1 MREKREEEALDKQI
15 RELDARIDQ
24 YIDIEQSINIS
35 KDKKISL
42 INKQGKNNNLFLLKN
57 NTIQSIVSIPK
68 ARIDKN
74 VFDQNIKNKIHDQ
87 EEEKKHKSEDS
98 QIPNNDSY
106 IPKDQQNLIN
116 KINNEISEEDKILF
130 HQYGRHQEKNVQ
142 LNLYKVAK
150 RSMSQ
155 NLAQPAVVQ

>member
-68 ARIDKN
+68 ARID
-74 VFDQNIKNKIHDQ
+74 
-87 EEEKKHKSEDS
+87 
-98 QIPNNDSY
+98 
-106 IPKDQQNLIN
+106 
-116 KINNEISEEDKILF
+116 
-130 HQYGRHQEKNVQ
+130 
-142 LNLYKVAK
+142 
-150 RSMSQ
+150 
-155 NLAQPAVVQ
+155 